1 MKRLLMTATVALM
14 TAAGWS
20 APAET
25 PLPAVGAPAP
35 GFALLGSDGKAHGL
49 ASHRGRQAVVLA
61 FYPKAF
67 TGG

>member
-1 MKRLLMTATVALM
+1 MNRLLMTVAVALL
-14 TAAGWS
+14 TATGWS
-20 APAET
+20 APAEA
-25 PLPAVGAPAP
+25 PQPAVGAPAP

-49 ASHRGRQAVVLA
+49 AGHRGRQAVVLA